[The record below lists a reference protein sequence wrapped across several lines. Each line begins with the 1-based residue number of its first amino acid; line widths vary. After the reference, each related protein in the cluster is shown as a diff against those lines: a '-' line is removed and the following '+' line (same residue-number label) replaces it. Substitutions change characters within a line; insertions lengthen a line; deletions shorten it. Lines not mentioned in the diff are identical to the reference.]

1 MPRTRKARTV
11 TVEYLDENTDVNIDN
26 ILYFVGIDP
35 SYSSTGLV
43 VLDNKNNEPVIAM
56 TIKAGVPT
64 ERFHDRIKK
73 LLDKLAECILKYN
86 LEDVYVVMEGA
97 SFASEFNAFK
107 LGKLSGVVEF
117 FLGENKVSYS
127 LVAPTYVKK
136 VASGS
141 GNANKEQVIKGVR
154 ERWGYRHSNS
164 DINDAY
170 TMAQIARG
178 AKPLPRPA
186 KKLGGRKDGK

>member
-1 MPRTRKARTV
+1 
-11 TVEYLDENTDVNIDN
+11 
-26 ILYFVGIDP
+26 
-35 SYSSTGLV
+35 
-43 VLDNKNNEPVIAM
+43 M